1 MTLNETYDKMGGN
14 YKDVIGRFY
23 SQDLV
28 ERFLK
33 KFPDDPSY
41 SELLEAFEAGDVKA
55 AFCASHTLKGIC
67 QSLSISNLIQP
78 LRTMTELLRAEKL
91 EEARALLPQVQ
102 TQYGITVE
110 AIREYC
116 EKTEK

>member
-28 ERFLK
+28 ERFLI

-41 SELLEAFEAGDVKA
+41 PDLLEAFAQNDAKA
-55 AFCASHTLKGIC
+55 AFGAAHTLRGVC
-67 QSLSISNLIQP
+67 QSLAITNLIQP
-78 LRTMTELLRAEKL
+78 LRTMTELLREGKL
-91 EEARALLPQVQ
+91 EEARTLLPQVQ
-102 TQYGITVE
+102 AQYGITVE
-110 AIREYC
+110 AIREYKEDP
-116 EKTEK
+116 EK

>member
-23 SQDLV
+23 RQDLV

-41 SELLEAFEAGDVKA
+41 PDLLEAFEKGDVKA

-78 LRTMTELLRAEKL
+78 LSTMTELLRAGKL
-91 EEARALLPQVQ
+91 EEARALLPEVQ

-116 EKTEK
+116 EDPEK